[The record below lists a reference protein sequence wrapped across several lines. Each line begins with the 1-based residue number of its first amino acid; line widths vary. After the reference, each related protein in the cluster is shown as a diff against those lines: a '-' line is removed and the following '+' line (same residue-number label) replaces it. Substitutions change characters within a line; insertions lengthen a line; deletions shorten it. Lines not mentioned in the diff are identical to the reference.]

1 MKKIKIML
9 LSFAL
14 LAVVGGALAFKAKF
28 TEPLC
33 YRTTVNPGSNPLC
46 SVSSLIKTTDD
57 IFPNF
62 GSYFTT
68 TPQDL
73 SPTYVGLTCYTWVNP
88 AIPSTTTTVPCTDPD
103 FITID

>member
-1 MKKIKIML
+1 MKKVKIML

-33 YRTTVNPGSNPLC
+33 YRTTVGAGSTPLC
-46 SVSSLIKTTDD
+46 SASSQLQITED

-62 GSYFTT
+62 GKYYTA
-68 TPQDL
+68 TPHDL
-73 SPTYVGLTCYTWVNP
+73 RPTFGGAECYTWVNP
-88 AIPSTTTTVPCTDPD
+88 QNPQATVTAPCIAST
-103 FITID
+103 FITVD